1 MINVKD
7 CQTALITVDFLLIP
21 ALPFSQRAGV
31 LALAG
36 QLLCSE

>member
-7 CQTALITVDFLLIP
+7 CQTALITVDFLSIP
-21 ALPFSQRAGV
+21 ALPCTHRAGV
-31 LALAG
+31 LALAA

>member
-1 MINVKD
+1 MINVED

-21 ALPFSQRAGV
+21 ALSYSQRAGV

-36 QLLCSE
+36 QPRCS